1 MTTHP
6 GDRVDQIQ
14 LPTQP
19 GPSGGAG
26 APDAARAGRPRPPA
40 RCPLLLGPP
49 AVRLGVP
56 PLTVTG

>member
-19 GPSGGAG
+19 GPTTER
-26 APDAARAGRPRPPA
+26 APLTPPEPVDHVRRHGA
-40 RCPLLLGPP
+40 RCYWDHRQCGWVCPC
-49 AVRLGVP
+49 
-56 PLTVTG
+56 